1 MILACLNITHQN
13 LFLRVVIFYEELK
26 REFRS
31 FEMEVQLYRTSNL
44 YQNDRQKY
52 IGMTAQI

>member
-13 LFLRVVIFYEELK
+13 LFLRAVIFYEELK

-31 FEMEVQLYRTSNL
+31 FEMEVQL
-44 YQNDRQKY
+44 
-52 IGMTAQI
+52 